1 MKRVVLPLVVMAL
14 LVPVAGWSQDS
25 STTGSSVRDQT
36 QPATL
41 VSAKSELKTEKGM
54 VLIEGG
60 DFIRGRTY
68 DWPDTR
74 YKWYPNP
81 AKDDIPIGPVVISAF
96 QMDETEVTNELYE
109 AFMKATGHRAPFH
122 WINGKISDASKKEPV
137 ANVSWDDAVAFCT
150 WQGKRLPTEAEWEKA
165 SRGGVDYERYPWGNE
180 DPTEKRAHYGS
191 TQGPAPVCSK
201 PKNRFGLCDIAG
213 NVWEWVH
220 DWYSTTYYQDF
231 ATPKDVEDPQGPK
244 SGLYRVIRGGGWF
257 AGQDPRFMASSY
269 RGWAPPEELSP
280 TIGFRC
286 AKDVPG
292 AVKARNSTIE

>member
-1 MKRVVLPLVVMAL
+1 MKRAVVSVIVIAL
-14 LVPVAGWSQDS
+14 LILMTAWSQTS
-25 STTGSSVRDQT
+25 SERVRSSDQT
-36 QPATL
+36 QAAL
-41 VSAKSELKTEKGM
+41 SKGEVKTENGM

-60 DFIRGRTY
+60 DYIRGRTY

-81 AKDDIPIGPVVISAF
+81 AKDDTPIGPVVISAF
-96 QMDETEVTNELYE
+96 QIDQSEVTNEQYA
-109 AFMKATGHRAPFH
+109 AFMKAKGHRPPFH
-122 WINGKISDASKKEPV
+122 WINGKISDDVKKQPV

-165 SRGGVDYERYPWGNE
+165 ARGGVDYERYPWGN
-180 DPTEKRAHYGS
+180 DPPTEKLAYFGS
-191 TQGPAPVCSK
+191 VEGPAAVCSK
-201 PKNRFGLCDIAG
+201 PKNRFGLCDMAG

-220 DWYSTTYYQDF
+220 DWYSTTYYADF
-231 ATPKDVEDPQGPK
+231 AAPKDVEDPKGPK

-280 TIGFRC
+280 TVGFRC
-286 AKDVPG
+286 AKNVEG
-292 AVKARNSTIE
+292 AVKARSSTTK